1 MRISRLLLS
10 LVFVVAFSGCSTL
23 NVTSKQFIPKDNG
36 KLALLKKSAPDYQV
50 DNIEFK
56 HPDGAISRG
65 VYIHKPDAQFTVLY
79 FMGSGIRLD
88 VAGGYFA
95 KPFTELNANIISYD
109 YHDFGRSD
117 APESAFGLAEL
128 EKETLALYDHARAT
142 TKGRLVVHGHSFGSF
157 VAAGL
162 AGKRPLDALVLE
174 GTGTSARAYVENQ
187 VPWFAKPFVQINID
201 PELSSTDNRAAL
213 RAFQGPL
220 LIMNGVNDVQT
231 PLANSRELF
240 DSLAIPHKRFEAIG
254 EAGHMNAMTK
264 PEALAAYRSFTG
276 SLN

>member
-10 LVFVVAFSGCSTL
+10 LVLVVAFSGCSTL
-23 NVTSKQFIPKDNG
+23 NVTSRQFIPKDTG

-56 HPDGAISRG
+56 HPGGAISRG

-88 VAGGYFA
+88 VSGGYFA

-128 EKETLALYDHARAT
+128 EKETLALYDHVRAT
-142 TKGRLVVHGHSFGSF
+142 TKGRLVVHGHSYGSF
-157 VAAGL
+157 IAAGL
-162 AGKRPLDALVLE
+162 ASKRPLDALVLE

-187 VPWFAKPFVQINID
+187 VPWFAKPFVKINID
-201 PELSSTDNRAAL
+201 PELSATDNRTAL

-220 LIMNGVNDVQT
+220 LIMNGTNDVQT
-231 PLANSRELF
+231 PLANSRELY
-240 DSLAIPHKRFEAIG
+240 DSLDIPHKRFETIRD
-254 EAGHMNAMTK
+254 AGHMNSMTK

>member
-1 MRISRLLLS
+1 MKIPRPLLS
-10 LVFVVAFSGCSTL
+10 LFFVVAFSGCSTL
-23 NVTSKQFIPKDNG
+23 NVSSRQFIPKDAG
-36 KLALLKKSAPDYQV
+36 KLALLQKSAPAYQV

-88 VAGGYFA
+88 VNGGYFA

-128 EKETLALYDHARAT
+128 EQETLALYDHARAT

-157 VAAGL
+157 IAAGL

-174 GTGTSARAYVENQ
+174 GTGTSARAYVGHQ

-201 PELSSTDNRAAL
+201 PELSSTDNRIAL

-220 LIMNGVNDVQT
+220 LIINGANDVQT
-231 PLANSRELF
+231 PLAGSRELY
-240 DSLAIPHKRFEAIG
+240 DSLNIPHKRFETIRD
-254 EAGHMNAMTK
+254 AGHMNSMTK
-264 PEALAAYRSFTG
+264 PEALSAYRDFVSVVQ
-276 SLN
+276 

>member
-1 MRISRLLLS
+1 MKISRLLLS

-23 NVTSKQFIPKDNG
+23 NVTSKQFIPKDTG
-36 KLALLKKSAPDYQV
+36 KLALLKTSAPAYQV

-95 KPFTELNANIISYD
+95 QPFTELNANIISYD

-117 APESAFGLAEL
+117 APATAFGLADM
-128 EKETLALYDHARAT
+128 EKEALALYDHARAT

-157 VAAGL
+157 IAARL
-162 AGKRPLDALVLE
+162 ASKRPLDALVLE

-201 PELSSTDNRAAL
+201 QELSATDNRAAL

-220 LIMNGVNDVQT
+220 LIMNGANDVQT
-231 PLANSRELF
+231 PLANSRELY
-240 DSLAIPHKRFEAIG
+240 DSLDIPHKRFEAIR
-254 EAGHMNAMTK
+254 EAGHMNSMTK

>member
-10 LVFVVAFSGCSTL
+10 LVLVVAFSGCSTL

-162 AGKRPLDALVLE
+162 ASKRPLDALVLE

-187 VPWFAKPFVQINID
+187 VPWFAKPFVQINIA
-201 PELSSTDNRAAL
+201 PELSATDNRTAL

-231 PLANSRELF
+231 PLANSRELY
-240 DSLAIPHKRFEAIG
+240 DSLDIPHKRFEAIR
-254 EAGHMNAMTK
+254 EAGHMNSMTK
-264 PEALAAYRSFTG
+264 PEALAAYRALTG

>member
-10 LVFVVAFSGCSTL
+10 LVLVVAFSGCSTL
-23 NVTSKQFIPKDNG
+23 NVSSRQFIPKDTG
-36 KLALLKKSAPDYQV
+36 KLTLLKKSAPDYQV

-109 YHDFGRSD
+109 YHDFGHSD

-174 GTGTSARAYVENQ
+174 GTGTSARDYVENQ

-201 PELSSTDNRAAL
+201 PELSSTDNRSAL

-240 DSLAIPHKRFEAIG
+240 DSLVIPRKRFEAIR

-264 PEALAAYRSFTG
+264 PEALSAYRDFIG
-276 SLN
+276 VVQ